1 MKRELSVAIIL
12 ILGAF
17 LMLIP
22 LGITFGNPDT
32 TAMDDYFIS
41 NGQGQTAVN
50 NIVTAVIFDYRGFD
64 TIGESTVLFTAVIGV
79 GLMFRKLMRGD
90 ADEDE

>member
-12 ILGAF
+12 VLGAF

-22 LGITFGNPDT
+22 LGLSFGDPDHS
-32 TAMDDYFIS
+32 AMDEYFIQH
-41 NGQGQTAVN
+41 GQEQTAAN
-50 NIVTAVIFDYRGFD
+50 NIVTAVLFDYRGFD
-64 TIGESTVLFTAVIGV
+64 TIGESTVLFTAVVGV
-79 GLMFRKLMRGD
+79 GLMFRKFMRGD